1 MNQTNLRRVAR
12 TFLNSL
18 LLLKYRFFGRPVCF
32 LESSKAQQRRVREGF
47 FKKYCHGFGLDVG
60 YGGDLLTSDCRG
72 WDMEHG
78 DAQYLRGIPNESYD
92 FVYSSHTLEHMNDP
106 AVSLKNWWRVVKTG
120 GYLIIFLPHRDLYE
134 KKKTL
139 PSRWNPDHKHFFL
152 LNENDPPDTLGIL
165 PLITRSIDGYEVMV
179 AQDCSE
185 GHTITDP
192 SLHSDGEYSIE
203 VVLKKIVL
211 PGRDSSTSV

>member
-1 MNQTNLRRVAR
+1 
-12 TFLNSL
+12 
-18 LLLKYRFFGRPVCF
+18 
-32 LESSKAQQRRVREGF
+32 
-47 FKKYCHGFGLDVG
+47 
-60 YGGDLLTSDCRG
+60 
-72 WDMEHG
+72 MEHG

-120 GYLIIFLPHRDLYE
+120 GYLIIFLPHRYLYE
-134 KKKTL
+134 KKKTR

-152 LNENDPPDTLGIL
+152 LKENDPPDTLGIL

-203 VVLKKIVL
+203 VVLKKIVV